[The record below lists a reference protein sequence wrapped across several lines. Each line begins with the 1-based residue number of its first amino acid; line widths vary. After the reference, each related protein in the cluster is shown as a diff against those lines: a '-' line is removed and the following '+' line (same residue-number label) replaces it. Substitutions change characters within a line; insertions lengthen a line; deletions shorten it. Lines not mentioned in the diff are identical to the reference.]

1 MITLPVY
8 SLIFN
13 HLLLDEDCNMQWC

>member
-1 MITLPVY
+1 MKGKAVY

-13 HLLLDEDCNMQWC
+13 RML